1 MNEPTGLLLLQMK
14 FSGRKFYRALR
25 ATEKALLDLETGGSI
40 DLVIDTMNTMAEA
53 EALFDDAAVELQAL
67 IEITVDSNAD
77 PRDLTKNKGT

>member
-1 MNEPTGLLLLQMK
+1 MNEQTGRLLIQMK
-14 FSGRKFYRALR
+14 FSGRKFYRALK

-53 EALFDDAAVELQAL
+53 EAAFDEAAVELQGL

-77 PRDLTKNKGT
+77 PKDLTQNQG